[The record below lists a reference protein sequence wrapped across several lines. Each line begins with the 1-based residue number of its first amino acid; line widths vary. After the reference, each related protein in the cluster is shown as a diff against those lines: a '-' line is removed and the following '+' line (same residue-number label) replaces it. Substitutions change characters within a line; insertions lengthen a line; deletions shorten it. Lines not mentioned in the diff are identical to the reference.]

1 VTDADTQQ
9 HCAFHPDRRAG
20 VVCQRCDKYICP
32 ACMHQASVGFH
43 CPDCVR
49 QGRQKVVRG
58 NAAFGRTPSAIPVT
72 MGLIAINVVVFLIQI
87 AAGDEFVGRINIGNK
102 VIHDY
107 GLNAGA
113 ISDGGEWYRIITSA
127 FLHANLI
134 HLLFNMYALY
144 IIGPTVERALGPVRY
159 VIVYATALL
168 AGSAG
173 ALIVEPD
180 ALTVG
185 ASGAIYGLL
194 GALIV
199 LFRNRGI
206 SIWQSGLAITLFL
219 NLVITLSISNISI
232 GGHIGGLVGGAT
244 AAFVIIEGPRYVRNR
259 NALVWV
265 AGALVPVFFLL
276 GMVVAGSSA

>member
-9 HCAFHPDRRAG
+9 RCAFHPDRRAG

-43 CPDCVR
+43 CPECVR

-58 NAAFGRTPSAIPVT
+58 NAAFGRTPSSVPVT
-72 MGLIAINVVVFLIQI
+72 MTLIAINVVVFLIQI
-87 AAGDEFVGRINIGNK
+87 AAGDETVGRFNLGNK
-102 VIHDY
+102 IIWDY
-107 GLNAGA
+107 GLNGVAV
-113 ISDGGEWYRIITSA
+113 SDGGEWYRIVTSA

-144 IIGPTVERALGPVRY
+144 ILGPTIERALGPVRY
-159 VIVYATALL
+159 LIIYAASLL

-206 SIWQSGLAITLFL
+206 SLWQSGLAITLVL
-219 NLVITLSISNISI
+219 NFAITLSISNISI
-232 GGHIGGLVGGAT
+232 GGHVGGFIGGAT

-259 NALVWV
+259 GMLVWI
-265 AGALVPVFFLL
+265 AGALVPVFFVV
-276 GMVVAGSSA
+276 GMLAAASA